1 MTGHR
6 PAGLRHQD
14 NEVVRPAPR
23 RPATRE
29 LMALSLLGG
38 VIAVVAGGAAG
49 LLAPVGTAR
58 TALWVCVAAVVA
70 LLFGLWTGY
79 RMVRTDRRTWAPG
92 PRPGG
97 PR

>member
-1 MTGHR
+1 MTGHQST
-6 PAGLRHQD
+6 GLRHQGG
-14 NEVVRPAPR
+14 EVVRPESR

-29 LMALSLLGG
+29 LVALGLLGG
-38 VIAVVAGGAAG
+38 AVAVVVGGAVG
-49 LLAPVGTAR
+49 LLVPVGAAR

-70 LLFGLWTGY
+70 LLFGFWTGH

-92 PRPGG
+92 PPPGG